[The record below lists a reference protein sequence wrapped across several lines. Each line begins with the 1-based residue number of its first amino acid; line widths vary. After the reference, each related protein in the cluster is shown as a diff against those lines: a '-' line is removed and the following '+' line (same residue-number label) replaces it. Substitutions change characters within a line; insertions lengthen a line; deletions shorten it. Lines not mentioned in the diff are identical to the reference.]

1 MASARRR
8 GAALEDAILRA
19 AIDELMESG
28 YAGLSMDR
36 VARRAVTNKNAIYRR
51 WPNRAALGLAAYRRL
66 AADAPALP
74 DTGSLRGDALEL
86 LRRANSTWSSPLGGI
101 LRALLAGARDD
112 PQLLARIQES
122 AADGG
127 SAAWLVIL
135 ERAVPRGEV
144 SPEALNPRVA
154 TVPIALLRNEFL
166 ISGYPNVPDSTLVEI
181 IDDVYLPLVRKR

>member
-1 MASARRR
+1 MRS
-8 GAALEDAILRA
+8 D
-19 AIDELMESG
+19 
-28 YAGLSMDR
+28 
-36 VARRAVTNKNAIYRR
+36 
-51 WPNRAALGLAAYRRL
+51 RRL

-74 DTGSLRGDALEL
+74 DTGRLRDDALEL

-122 AADGG
+122 VADGG
-127 SAAWLVIL
+127 SAAWLVSL
-135 ERAVPRGEV
+135 ERAVPRGEA

-166 ISGYPNVPDSTLVEI
+166 ISGYPEIPDSTLVAI
-181 IDDVYLPLVRKR
+181 IDDVYVPLVCKR